1 MPSIEIYTRPGCGYC
16 TAAKNLLN
24 SKFIDF
30 VEYNTAT
37 DSKKLNTML
46 AQAPTKTFPQ
56 IVINREWIGG
66 FDDLLA
72 RNLSTEPTS

>member
-16 TAAKNLLN
+16 TAEKNLLN
-24 SKFIDF
+24 SKAIGF

-37 DSKKLNTML
+37 DNEKLTTML

-56 IVINREWIGG
+56 IVINHEWIGG

-72 RNLSTEPTS
+72 LNINTVPTS